1 MNDTDKFSLEFAGVY
16 VQAPNSVLVTSE
28 VEDLSAKEVDHAYV
42 YLHYDGTWYQLA
54 QWADAVV
61 SMAHVGP
68 PTVLFFLTANGKV
81 FRRAGGKITE
91 ELIDPSN
98 EGPSDLLQMRKL
110 IAVGEELVAVGM
122 ARRAYRRSTEGT
134 WSRIDETCFVP
145 RSERTEATGFNDV
158 VEIDG
163 GLLAV
168 GLKGEIW
175 HYDGKVWRKEA
186 SPTEVTLTCVT
197 RAADRRIVI
206 GGLGGVLITGH
217 PGTWSILDHGKT
229 RADFWSA
236 VTFGDK
242 AMLSTTDGIFA
253 LAGTA
258 LEPVPLGAAAATR
271 FLSAVP
277 GKIWSV
283 GGADALSSTDGVTWV
298 VEPRP

>member
-1 MNDTDKFSLEFAGVY
+1 M
-16 VQAPNSVLVTSE
+16 
-28 VEDLSAKEVDHAYV
+28 
-42 YLHYDGTWYQLA
+42 
-54 QWADAVV
+54 
-61 SMAHVGP
+61 
-68 PTVLFFLTANGKV
+68 LFFLTSNGKV

-91 ELIDPSN
+91 EVIDPAS
-98 EGPSDLLQMRKL
+98 EGDLLQMRKL

-122 ARRAYRRSTEGT
+122 ARRAYRRSAEGA

-145 RSERTEATGFNDV
+145 RSERNSGAVGALRTEATGFNDI

-175 HYDGKVWRKEA
+175 HYDGNVWRKEA
-186 SPTEVTLTCVT
+186 SPTGVTLTCVT
-197 RAADRRIVI
+197 RTADRRVVI
-206 GGLGGVLITGH
+206 GGLGGALLTGH

-236 VTFGDK
+236 VAFDEK
-242 AMLSTTDGIFA
+242 AMLATTEGIFA

-258 LEPVPLGAAAATR
+258 LEPVPLGAAASTR

-277 GKIWSV
+277 GKIWSA
-283 GGADALSSTDGVTWV
+283 GGADVLSSTDGTTWV